1 MKACNICGKQWFNDI
16 KFCPIDGVPLEDTSL
31 TDPLAYIVGQVLNHT
46 YKIESKIG
54 EGSVGTVFR
63 AKHLGIGDTVAIKII
78 ASSKTEKSDAL
89 LRFRREAKAARRLSH
104 PNAVTV
110 YDFNI
115 TDGGLLFMVMEYVD
129 GVTVEK
135 YLQENAPLR
144 PQRAL
149 EILRP
154 VATVLDLA
162 HNLGIIHR
170 DLKPANLMICKDTS
184 GNEQIKVLDFGTA
197 RLVANEDT
205 ESQDSV
211 LTTLQGQ
218 VLGSPLYMSPEQA
231 LSESVTTATD
241 IYTLGVVLYHML
253 AGSVPFNSPKS
264 YQIMMA
270 HINDTPELPS
280 ERNPGLPIEFD
291 DVILKAM
298 AKKPEDR
305 YKTAS
310 AMVDDL
316 AQVISS
322 LVTRDTLT
330 LPPVTEIDLEAA
342 YKQDILDPSSYL
354 NLTGKLKTTEMKID
368 LAAEIKRAEAK
379 DTDLKLDI
387 EDSLE
392 IDSSPLDLEPL
403 DIVDPTLSDDLSM
416 VLVKTAN
423 FQKYVGQ
430 HVELDKLKTEFFS
443 AIENV
448 AQPIFIIGKPGTGKT
463 VLVNSFQNWAKS
475 QKAEILIGN
484 FSEFISASIE
494 PLHVWKEMLGLLPVP
509 DWKSKE
515 AKSENLSTAMLREQR
530 EERKWPLFDRLVKLT
545 LEKASGNPVLI
556 VLEDL
561 QWADSLSLEFLGYF
575 LRNNELRNFYLVAT
589 VRSEEAQSPKHPFN
603 QWLKAQE
610 RYFYYQQIE
619 LENFDQYTIT
629 LLLENIFQNVGIQQ
643 QDIEVLH
650 EVTNGNPLHLVQ
662 LLNTLT
668 KTNRISLHDNVWKV
682 ETLSL
687 SNIPNTLS
695 KMVDQKLSLC
705 SNDLQELL
713 FLSSAIEEN
722 IRFDLLEIITGQ
734 NSDSLTNIL
743 TPALDLLLLKEE
755 PVSQG
760 KVLRFY
766 HNLIRRTIYDN
777 IDLEKAKKLHAT
789 IASAYNSLRNT
800 KKFRVGAEFA
810 YHNYLAGA
818 WERAFQHGYS
828 VAERAWQH
836 LMLDE
841 VIRFSRYAEDAASN
855 LSNLDK
861 EAYNKLAELRLL
873 RLQTLLRLNYYS
885 EVEQELEQMREFMQK
900 VESEGLSALYHLI
913 LLIICNRN
921 GHYNHGIEIG
931 SAGLVLA
938 RAANDEEIIRK
949 LIYNIAGCHS
959 HISKLEIAITLFENL
974 YKMSKQAND
983 QLLRAASLCSIGFL
997 QHFCGNWKL
1006 AHASLNRARQIAQ
1019 EAADPYRECLVLIFL
1034 AWIAEYEGNSLQ
1046 LHAHYQHGLKLSR
1059 TYGWANYEGY
1069 LHFIAGRHQIYSIEP
1084 DLELAQELLSN
1095 SMTIMQENRELTGQV
1110 IVAPSLAL
1118 LNALINPS
1126 EESIEHLRSTCE
1138 SLAHWGEKLN
1148 YCETLCFLGAI
1159 EQKNQQW
1166 DNSLKTYQTALE
1178 LAQNVPHLDCKWRAY
1193 FGLAEYYNHEGNI
1206 FQAGDYVSKAVDVI
1220 ETLRKEFE
1228 SPEQIETFMENKKSV
1243 YDLHNK
1249 LLG

>member
-16 KFCPIDGVPLEDTSL
+16 KFCPIDGVPLEDTSVS
-31 TDPLAYIVGQVLNHT
+31 DPLAYLVGQVLNHT

-63 AKHLGIGDTVAIKII
+63 AKHLGIGDTVAIKVII
-78 ASSKTEKSDAL
+78 SSKTEKSDSL

-154 VATVLDLA
+154 VATVLDVA

-197 RLVANEDT
+197 RLVASEDT
-205 ESQDSV
+205 ESAESV

-218 VLGSPLYMSPEQA
+218 VLGAPIYMSPEQA
-231 LSESVTTATD
+231 LSESVTPATD

-253 AGSVPFNSPKS
+253 AGTVPFNFPKS

-270 HINDTPELPS
+270 HINDTPDRPS
-280 ERNPGLPIEFD
+280 ERNPGLPVEFD
-291 DVILKAM
+291 EVILKAM

-305 YKTAS
+305 YKTAT

-316 AQVISS
+316 AQAISS

-330 LPPVTEIDLEAA
+330 LPIPSKKDLLDSVKEYDQTE
-342 YKQDILDPSSYL
+342 
-354 NLTGKLKTTEMKID
+354 KLKTTEMK
-368 LAAEIKRAEAK
+368 LNLEEELR
-379 DTDLKLDI
+379 LDVDI
-387 EDSLE
+387 NSSLE
-392 IDSSPLDLEPL
+392 IEPL
-403 DIVDPTLSDDLSM
+403 DSSSDSSELYESIEPTMSDDIPVVST
-416 VLVKTAN
+416 KAE
-423 FQKYVGQ
+423 FHKYVGQ
-430 HVELDKLKTEFFS
+430 KFELDKLKTEFTS

-448 AQPIFIIGKPGTGKT
+448 AQPVFILGKPGTGKT
-463 VLVNSFQNWAKS
+463 ILINSFQKWAKA
-475 QKAEILIGN
+475 QKAEVLIGN
-484 FSEFISASIE
+484 FTEFVSTSIE
-494 PLHVWKEMLGLLPVP
+494 PLHVWKEMLGLIPIPELRT
-509 DWKSKE
+509 KE
-515 AKSENLSTAMLREQR
+515 NPKSENLSTAMLREQR
-530 EERKWPLFDRLVKLT
+530 EERKWPLFDRLVRLT
-545 LEKASGNPVLI
+545 LEKASKSPLVI
-556 VLEDL
+556 ILEDL
-561 QWADSLSLEFLGYF
+561 QWADILSLEFLGYF
-575 LRNNELRNFYLVAT
+575 LRNNELRNFYFIGT
-589 VRSEEAQSPKHPFN
+589 VRSEEAKSTKHSFN

-619 LENFDQYTIT
+619 LENFDQHTIT
-629 LLLENIFQNVGIQQ
+629 LLLESIFQNVGIQQ

-650 EVTNGNPLHLVQ
+650 EITDGNPLYLVQ
-662 LLNTLT
+662 LLNILT
-668 KTNRISLHDNVWKV
+668 KVDKISLHEGVWRV

-687 SNIPNTLS
+687 NKIPNTIS
-695 KMVDQKLSLC
+695 KMVEQKLSLC
-705 SNDLQELL
+705 STELQDLLTI
-713 FLSSAIEEN
+713 SAAIEEN

-734 NSDSLTNIL
+734 TSDSLYNTL
-743 TPALDLLLLKEE
+743 LPALDLLLLKEE

-760 KVLRFY
+760 QVLRFY

-777 IDLEKAKKLHAT
+777 IPLEKTRKLHAT

-855 LSNLDK
+855 LTELDK
-861 EAYNKLAELRLL
+861 ESYNKLAELKLL
-873 RLQTLLRLNYYS
+873 RLQTLLRLNFHT
-885 EVEQELEQMREFMQK
+885 EVEQELEQMREFMEK
-900 VESEGLSALYHLI
+900 VESDELSAIYHLVI
-913 LLIICNRN
+913 LIICNRN

-938 RAANDEEIIRK
+938 RSANDEETIRK
-949 LIYNIAGCHS
+949 LIYNIAGCHA

-974 YKMSKQAND
+974 YKMAKQAND
-983 QLLRAASLCSIGFL
+983 HFLRSASLCSIGFL
-997 QHFCGNWKL
+997 QHFCGNWRQ
-1006 AHASLNRARQIAQ
+1006 ARISLNRARQLAQ
-1019 EAADPYRECLVLIFL
+1019 EYNDPYRECLVLIFL

-1046 LHAHYQHGLKLSR
+1046 LHAHYQHGLKISR

-1069 LHFIAGRHQIYSIEP
+1069 LHFIAGRHQTYSAEP
-1084 DLELAQELLSN
+1084 DLALAQELLSN

-1118 LNALINPS
+1118 LNVLINPS
-1126 EESIEHLRSTCE
+1126 QESLEHLRTTGE
-1138 SLAHWGEKLN
+1138 SLAQWGEKLN
-1148 YCETLCFLGAI
+1148 YCEVLCFLAAK
-1159 EQKNQQW
+1159 EQQNQQW
-1166 DNSLKTYQTALE
+1166 ESALATYQKALE
-1178 LAQNVPHLDCKWRAY
+1178 LAQSVPHIDCQWRIY
-1193 FGLAEYYNHEGNI
+1193 FGLAQHYNHEGNI
-1206 FQAGDYVSKAVDVI
+1206 FQAGNYITQALTVI
-1220 ETLRKEFE
+1220 ESLKKEFDSSEEIE
-1228 SPEQIETFMENKKSV
+1228 SFLENKKSV
-1243 YDLHNK
+1243 YELHNK